1 MQIQQNDTHN
11 DGKAL
16 EALVVDN
23 PDLERLEALLD
34 QFNIFEAIGAV
45 RQELRHSDFLAFLLN
60 PSGAHGLGDA
70 FAKRLLQRVLASL
83 PSAIAPISPIDL
95 DVWNLDELVVLRE
108 WQSIDILLL
117 DETHQIAVIVEN
129 KIGSN
134 EHSDQLARYWQVTA
148 HHYPSWRI
156 IGLYLTP
163 DGDAPSL
170 ETYLPVDYGIVCML
184 LEQLVQSRTSTLG
197 ADVLTT
203 IRHYTQ
209 MLRRHVV
216 AESEI
221 AELCRRIYRKHQ
233 RALDLI
239 YEHRPD
245 RQAAIR
251 DMLVDVI
258 TQLPGQ
264 LTLVT
269 SSKSIIRF
277 APVQWGAIA
286 PLLTGTGWPPS
297 QHILLFEFVNAVTSL
312 RLRAIIGPGP
322 QATRQQLFDLAM
334 QRQLPFKPSSQT
346 LSPVWSS
353 IYRRTFLTAKDYEAS
368 DEELRAEIDKHWAKF
383 LEDDFPAIVS
393 AVTTAPWTS

>member
-1 MQIQQNDTHN
+1 MHVQQDDEHN
-11 DGKAL
+11 DAKAL

-34 QFNIFEAIGAV
+34 QFNVFEAIGAV

-60 PSGAHGLGDA
+60 PRGAHGLGDA
-70 FAKRLLQRVLASL
+70 FAKRLLQRALAPL
-83 PSAIAPISPIDL
+83 PSATAPISPIDL

-117 DETHQIAVIVEN
+117 DESHRLAVIVEN
-129 KIGSN
+129 KIGSG
-134 EHSDQLARYWQVTA
+134 EHSNQLARYWQITA
-148 HHYPSWRI
+148 QYYPDWHI

-184 LEQLVQSRTSTLG
+184 LEQLAQSRTSTLG
-197 ADVLTT
+197 TDVLMT

-245 RQAAIR
+245 RQASIR

-258 TQLPGQ
+258 AQLPEK
-264 LTLVT
+264 LTPVA
-269 SSKSIIRF
+269 SSKSYIRF
-277 APVQWGAIA
+277 APVQWGAMA

-297 QHILLFEFVNAVTSL
+297 KHIVAFEFANASNYVRL
-312 RLRAIIGPGP
+312 RLTIGPGP
-322 QATRQQLFDLAM
+322 QVTRQQLFDLAVHH
-334 QRQLPFKPSSQT
+334 QPPFKPSSQT
-346 LSPVWSS
+346 LYPLWTA
-353 IYRRTFLTAKDYEAS
+353 IYSRTILTAKDYGAG
-368 DEELRAEIDKHWAKF
+368 DEELRAEIHKHWTKF
-383 LEDDFPAIVS
+383 LEDDFPAIVD
-393 AVTTAPWTS
+393 AVTSAPWTS